1 MLVIAAFV
9 ALKLASSDK
18 YAQTRT
24 EVLEKYLSYT
34 DTDAVTYEDYLE
46 STNGNYVSDSAKEIT
61 VKAADYKTAD
71 MEELKQDGDIVWTAG
86 RTIVRNA
93 KRRCEIENAKSEE
106 FDIDYATE
114 RRGQYDYRPDYT
126 DKH

>member
-1 MLVIAAFV
+1 MKSETACRWSF
-9 ALKLASSDK
+9 SPMN
-18 YAQTRT
+18 R
-24 EVLEKYLSYT
+24 
-34 DTDAVTYEDYLE
+34 
-46 STNGNYVSDSAKEIT
+46 TNGYEPR
-61 VKAADYKTAD
+61 
-71 MEELKQDGDIVWTAG
+71 

-106 FDIDYATE
+106 FDIDYDTE

>member
-1 MLVIAAFV
+1 M
-9 ALKLASSDK
+9 
-18 YAQTRT
+18 
-24 EVLEKYLSYT
+24 
-34 DTDAVTYEDYLE
+34 
-46 STNGNYVSDSAKEIT
+46 
-61 VKAADYKTAD
+61 
-71 MEELKQDGDIVWTAG
+71 
-86 RTIVRNA
+86 VRNA

>member
-1 MLVIAAFV
+1 M
-9 ALKLASSDK
+9 D
-18 YAQTRT
+18 
-24 EVLEKYLSYT
+24 EKRDCLQVELF
-34 DTDAVTYEDYLE
+34 AYEQNE
-46 STNGNYVSDSAKEIT
+46 WIRAR
-61 VKAADYKTAD
+61 
-71 MEELKQDGDIVWTAG
+71 